1 MPERKARYEAFLEEV
16 TDTLKHSPEELE
28 RVLETSSQV
37 VAAAS
42 DMTKDEF
49 SLVSAYVRSDL
60 SEFAQNYQQ
69 SKDTFPES
77 PFYRL
82 IADSV
87 WEGLLDITDRTK
99 VEWQELFLD
108 LEHKGLYQTG
118 EVIGLG
124 YLVCDECGDKSYFN
138 HATLIPP
145 CKKCGNTGFT
155 RQALKP

>member
-1 MPERKARYEAFLEEV
+1 MPEHKARYEAFFEEV
-16 TDTLKHSPEELE
+16 VDTLKHTPEELE
-28 RVLETSSQV
+28 RVLETSTEVMS
-37 VAAAS
+37 AAS
-42 DMTKDEF
+42 DMTKDEL

-60 SEFAQNYQQ
+60 NEFAQNYQH
-69 SKDTFPES
+69 SKETFPDS

-99 VEWQELFLD
+99 VEWQELFMD

-124 YLVCDECGDKSYFN
+124 YLVCDKCGHKTYFN
-138 HATLIPP
+138 HATVIPP
-145 CKKCGNTGFT
+145 CQKCGYKGFT

>member
-1 MPERKARYEAFLEEV
+1 MPERKARYEAVLEEV
-16 TDTLKHSPEELE
+16 VETLKHSPEELD
-28 RVLETSSQV
+28 RVLDSSSQV

-42 DMTKDEF
+42 DMTKDEL

-60 SEFAQNYQQ
+60 NEFAQSYQQ
-69 SKDTFPES
+69 SKKSFPES
-77 PFYRL
+77 PFYQL
-82 IADSV
+82 IANSV
-87 WEGLLDITDRTK
+87 WEGLLEITDRTK

-108 LEHKGLYQTG
+108 LEHRGLYQTG

-124 YLVCDECGDKSYFN
+124 YLVCDNCSDKSYFN
-138 HATLIPP
+138 HPTRIPP